1 MNKIKKITAIILTLI
16 MILGV
21 SACSKPDKQA
31 TTEAAP
37 VQVKENSVEAF
48 GVVKATDVHNVNIS
62 FDATVDRVA
71 VREGQKI
78 KKGDVLMTLNIED
91 YMTLINAKQ
100 HEVNAIRLEIKKL
113 QSKII
118 EADISKSN
126 DPDVKKLAND
136 LKYAKQV
143 YDNIIKEHADKQ
155 ELYQS
160 GAISKYELDEFAKIV
175 ENRKKD
181 AVDLSYSLD
190 IAMHDK
196 QIGNKELRDN
206 ITIQQEKAAA
216 LDKEISAMKEKLNQ
230 TYIKG
235 KEIISDVDNGVVFE
249 LGYIDGDIVSPAKK
263 ALSIMNLDE
272 LIVRANVSEEF
283 IKDIKLGQ
291 KVEIIPVADK
301 SKKYNGT
308 VKMIAN
314 RAEVQN
320 GETVIPVEISIDS
333 NDGFLMPE
341 YNVDVEIFY

>member
-1 MNKIKKITAIILTLI
+1 MNKIKRISAIILTLI

-62 FDATVDRVA
+62 FAATVERVT

-78 KKGDVLMTLNIED
+78 KKGDVLMTLNIQD
-91 YMTLINAKQ
+91 YMTQISAKQ

-113 QSKII
+113 QGKII
-118 EADISKSN
+118 EADIFKSN

-136 LKYAKQV
+136 LKHAKQV

-160 GAISKYELDEFAKIV
+160 GAISKYELDEFMKIV

-181 AVDLSYSLD
+181 VIDLSYSLD

-196 QIGNKELRDN
+196 QIGNKELSNN

-216 LDKEISAMKEKLNQ
+216 LDKEISAMKEKLSQ

-235 KEIISDVDNGVVFE
+235 EEIISDVDNGVVFE

-263 ALSIMNLDE
+263 ALSIMNLDKM
-272 LIVRANVSEEF
+272 IVRANVSEEF
-283 IKDIKLGQ
+283 IKDVKLGQ

-301 SKKYNGT
+301 TKKYSGA
-308 VKMIAN
+308 VVMIAS

-333 NDGFLMPE
+333 NEGFLMPE